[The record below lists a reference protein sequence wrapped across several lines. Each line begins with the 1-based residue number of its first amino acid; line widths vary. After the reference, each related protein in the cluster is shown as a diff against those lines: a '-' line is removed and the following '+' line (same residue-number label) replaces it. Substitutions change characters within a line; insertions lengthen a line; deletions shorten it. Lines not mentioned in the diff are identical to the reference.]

1 MLKIK
6 AIREKL
12 NLSQDEL
19 AKKIGVSQSS
29 VAKWEN
35 CDNNPRCNLLPK
47 IASILGCSVDE
58 LLQDEK
64 EVVS

>member
-6 AIREKL
+6 EIREKL

-19 AKKIGVSQSS
+19 AKRVGVSQSS

-35 CDNNPRCNLLPK
+35 CDNNPRCDTLVK
-47 IASILGCSVDE
+47 VAFVLGCTVDE
-58 LLQDEK
+58 LLKDEK